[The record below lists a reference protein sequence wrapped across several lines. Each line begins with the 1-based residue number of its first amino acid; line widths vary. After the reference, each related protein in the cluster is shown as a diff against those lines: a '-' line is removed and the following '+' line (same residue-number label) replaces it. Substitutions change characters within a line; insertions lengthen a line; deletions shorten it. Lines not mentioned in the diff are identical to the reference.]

1 MADSIPPPSYSQ
13 QDPGI
18 ASGHSTSAYS
28 DPQIIL
34 VPTVDAVNFQKGYL
48 GAEDERAAIEGEI
61 QVKGI
66 DPTRWSRVTV
76 SLRTYEK
83 AYQHE
88 VELGL
93 TELELYPRGHA
104 QHPSMSSSSPS
115 MFPSTFPFSIP
126 LTPDTP
132 QSIQTPHSV
141 LGHTLMA
148 SLHPSDPSQAPISKS
163 LIVHTRRYTSPSST
177 LPISPETYVLRDP
190 TRVEIQLPRTNFT
203 SGEDIPLY
211 ITVPPPTREMVVD
224 RGLRIRNIRAELTRT
239 IKVKRDIEGS
249 ESSEGESDVEVP
261 TELDEPSTSSSNA
274 SPPVDGPSSSS
285 KPPLSPM
292 FAGSSS
298 RVVIARSGAS
308 CRFHT
313 SRPIQLRFILHQTTG
328 IVTPTETR
336 SSLLPT
342 EIARLDTDAESALI
356 TQATLLHNVSFQIK
370 VYISFV
376 DSTTQSERIS
386 TMTIP
391 IIISPPPAPL
401 PQVSRAID
409 EQYSKKHDQPPMRT
423 NRYDEDVSVPGY
435 TENEAGPS
443 MLTAPPPFEDREA
456 PPPFFATE
464 SEASTSSRLPTFLES
479 EAEVILP
486 EPSGDSSIGHAAP
499 VIAGEGT
506 LFGFPIS
513 QQFDGHAE
521 DMQRSSTPP
530 PSLEMASHDTDLTS
544 LADLH
549 DSGHAT
555 IEAIGLVL
563 EPSGGEALDRELHD
577 LHSLHEP
584 PPPPPAMDDP
594 SDPPPSIDS
603 AFRTPETMGQRPPT
617 PALPPYLVPEHHH
630 NEEREHAHGGP
641 PPYAD

>member
-1 MADSIPPPSYSQ
+1 MADSNPPPSYSQ

-18 ASGHSTSAYS
+18 GSGHSTGAYA

-48 GAEDERAAIEGEI
+48 GAEGERAAIEGEI

-66 DPTRWSRVTV
+66 DPLRWSRVTV
-76 SLRTYEK
+76 ALRTYEK
-83 AYQHE
+83 AYQQE
-88 VELGL
+88 VELGS
-93 TELELYPRGHA
+93 TELELYSRGHA
-104 QHPSMSSSSPS
+104 RHPSRSSSSMPL
-115 MFPSTFPFSIP
+115 FPSTFPFSIP

-141 LGHTLMA
+141 LGHSLTA
-148 SLHPSDPSQAPISKS
+148 TLHPSDSSHTAISKT
-163 LIVHTRRYTSPSST
+163 LVVHTRRYTSPSST
-177 LPISPETYVLRDP
+177 LPISPETYVLQNP
-190 TRVEIQLPRTNFT
+190 TRVEVQVPRTNFT

-211 ITVPPPTREMVVD
+211 ITIPPPTREMVVD
-224 RGLRIRNIRAELTRT
+224 RGLRIRNIRAELTRA
-239 IKVKRDIEGS
+239 IKVKRDIESS
-249 ESSEGESDVEVP
+249 ESSESESDFEVP
-261 TELDEPSTSSSNA
+261 MEHDEPSTSSST
-274 SPPVDGPSSSS
+274 SPAVNEPSTSS

-292 FAGSSS
+292 FAGPSS
-298 RVVIARSGAS
+298 RVVVARSGAS

-328 IVTPTETR
+328 AVTPTESR

-342 EIARLDTDAESALI
+342 EVGRLDTDAESALI
-356 TQATLLHNVSFQIK
+356 TQSTLLHNVTFQIK
-370 VYISFV
+370 IYISFV

-386 TMTIP
+386 TIVIP

-409 EQYSKKHDQPPMRT
+409 EQYSKKHDRPPMRT
-423 NRYDEDVSVPGY
+423 NRYDEDASVPHY
-435 TENEAGPS
+435 ADNEAGPS
-443 MLTAPPPFEDREA
+443 MSTAPPPFDDREA

-464 SEASTSSRLPTFLES
+464 AEASTSSRLPTFLES

-486 EPSGDSSIGHAAP
+486 EPSGESGLAHAAP
-499 VIAGEGT
+499 TIAGEGT
-506 LFGFPIS
+506 LFGFPVS

-521 DMQRSSTPP
+521 DIQRSSTPP

-563 EPSGGEALDRELHD
+563 EPSGGETLDRELHD
-577 LHSLHEP
+577 LHEP
-584 PPPPPAMDDP
+584 PPPPPPMDDP

-603 AFRTPETMGQRPPT
+603 AYRTPETMGQRPST
-617 PALPPYLVPEHHH
+617 PPLPPYLVPEHHQ
-630 NEEREHAHGGP
+630 NEEQEHAHGGP